1 MNIRRAA
8 IDDAAAIID
17 IYNWYVDN
25 TTITFETEAVTVEA
39 MRNRIGEKLS
49 THDWLVGE
57 ENDAIVG
64 YAYYG
69 SFRPRAA
76 YRHTVESTIYLSQ
89 EVKGK
94 GYGRLLYARLLE
106 SALSHGFRE
115 VIGVIALPNPESVR
129 LHERMGFLKV
139 GILQNIGFKFGT
151 YIDVGMWQKSI
162 A

>member
-1 MNIRRAA
+1 MNIRRAV
-8 IDDAAAIID
+8 IDDAQAIVG
-17 IYNWYVDN
+17 IYNWYVEN
-25 TTITFETEAVTVEA
+25 TAITFETEAVTIEA

-57 ENDAIVG
+57 ENGAVVG
-64 YAYYG
+64 YAYFG

-89 EVKGK
+89 EAKGK
-94 GYGRLLYARLLE
+94 GFGRLLYSRLIE
-106 SALSHGFRE
+106 SAASHGFRE

-139 GILQNIGFKFGT
+139 GILQNIGFKFGA

-162 A
+162 T

>member
-1 MNIRRAA
+1 MNIRGAA
-8 IDDAAAIID
+8 IDDARAIVD

-57 ENDAIVG
+57 ENGEIVG

-76 YRHTVESTIYLSQ
+76 YRHTVESTIYLSH
-89 EVKGK
+89 EAKGK
-94 GYGRLLYARLLE
+94 GYGKLLYAQLLE

-162 A
+162 E